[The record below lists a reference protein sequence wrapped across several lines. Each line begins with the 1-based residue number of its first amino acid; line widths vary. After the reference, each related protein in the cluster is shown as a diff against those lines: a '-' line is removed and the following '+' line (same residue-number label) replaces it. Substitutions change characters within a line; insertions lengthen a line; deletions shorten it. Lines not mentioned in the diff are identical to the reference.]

1 MTRRREHTPNPAP
14 HVSYRLRACAAVLAG
29 LALGCGG
36 PLGPIPGGALSG
48 VEVACP
54 DAFPS
59 DVREI
64 QIEVRPENPHS
75 VTTWNVVLNGALF
88 VPADFLNPVKRW
100 PSYVEADERVRVRVG
115 ALVYACRALRVRDPG
130 RIDALR
136 SAAAAKYDLDPDGAA
151 ATTEVWWY
159 RIQRR

>member
-1 MTRRREHTPNPAP
+1 MGARIGTVRT
-14 HVSYRLRACAAVLAG
+14 LGAVLAA
-29 LALGCGG
+29 LVLGCGG

-54 DAFPS
+54 NAFPA

-64 QIEVRPENPHS
+64 QIEVRPEDPYS

-88 VPADFLNPVKRW
+88 VPADFLNPMKRW
-100 PSYVEADERVRVRVG
+100 PSFVEADERVRVRVDP
-115 ALVYACRALRVRDPG
+115 LVYTCRAVRVRDAD

-136 SAAAAKYDLDPDGAA
+136 SAAAAKYDLDPEGSA

-159 RIQRR
+159 RIERR